1 MEPTSFVKIDR
12 NILRWGWFKDGD
24 TFRVFMY
31 LILNANYEDSFYMG
45 HKILR
50 GQVVT
55 GRKKIAEDLCLT
67 EQRVRTAI
75 KHLKSTKEITTT
87 ATPKFTIVTV
97 MGYDKYQS
105 INQVP
110 NQQLTNNQPT
120 TNQQLTT
127 SKEIKKLRNKEINKY
142 SRETYQEI
150 IAYLNAKAGTN
161 YKATAKLTQEHINA
175 RLNDGFTVADFKKVI
190 ENKCSEWKGTEWEKY
205 LRPQTLFGTKF
216 ESYLNQQQPKQSIN
230 TSYDIDKYESYS
242 SVDNY
247 EYSDVI

>member
-12 NILRWGWFKDGD
+12 NILRWGWFRDGD

-31 LILNANYEDSFYMG
+31 LILTANYEDSFYMG

-55 GRKKIAEDLCLT
+55 GRKKIAEDLAIT

-75 KHLKSTKEITTT
+75 KHLKSTNEITTT

-97 MGYDKYQS
+97 TGYDKYQS
-105 INQVP
+105 INQVT

-127 SKEIKKLRNKEINKY
+127 YKEIKKLRNKEINKY

-216 ESYLNQQQPKQSIN
+216 ESYLNQQQSHSKN

>member
-1 MEPTSFVKIDR
+1 MELTTFIKVNR

-31 LILNANYEDSFYMG
+31 LLLTANYEDSYYMG

-55 GRKKIAEDLCLT
+55 GRKKIADDLAIT

-75 KHLKSTKEITTT
+75 KHLKSTNEITTKT
-87 ATPKFTIVTV
+87 TPKFTIVTV
-97 MGYDKYQS
+97 TGYDKYQS
-105 INQVP
+105 INQVT

-150 IAYLNAKAGTN
+150 IDYLNAKAGTS

-175 RLNDGFTVADFKKVI
+175 RLNDGFTVADFKKAI
-190 ENKCSEWKGTEWEKY
+190 DNKCNEWKGTEWAKF

-216 ESYLNQQQPKQSIN
+216 ESYLNQQTHKSTN
-230 TSYDIDKYESYS
+230 KGSTSYDIEQYEDYS
-242 SVDNY
+242 PFD
-247 EYSDVI
+247 EE

>member
-12 NILRWGWFKDGD
+12 NMLRWGWFRDGD

-31 LILNANYEDSFYMG
+31 LILTANYEDSFYMG

-55 GRKKIAEDLCLT
+55 GRKKIAEDLAIT

-75 KHLKSTKEITTT
+75 KHLKSTNEITTT
-87 ATPKFTIVTV
+87 STPKFTIVPVT
-97 MGYDKYQS
+97 GYDKHQS
-105 INQVP
+105 IH
-110 NQQLTNNQPT
+110 
-120 TNQQLTT
+120 QQLTT

-216 ESYLNQQQPKQSIN
+216 ESYLNQQQSQSKN